1 MSNEFF
7 KELSAQLIET
17 SKWDGIEQGVVWSIE
32 FMTSQKLEHLKGSMQ
47 RKELQKVLSE
57 AKKSESFII
66 KYLKLDTIPKDKKIV
81 EFSLPP
87 LPITKKDMRAMKD
100 LYENIFNHQ

>member
-1 MSNEFF
+1 
-7 KELSAQLIET
+7 
-17 SKWDGIEQGVVWSIE
+17 
-32 FMTSQKLEHLKGSMQ
+32 MTSQKLEHLKGSMQ

-81 EFSLPP
+81 DFSLPP
-87 LPITKKDMRAMKD
+87 LPITKKDIGAMKD
-100 LYENIFNHQ
+100 LYENIFNLYLYRNPSEPTESIRSLIDKNKELHVDF